1 MDSAAPL
8 CITLIAVL
16 SEDGFIST
24 GTGVPWDLPADKAHF
39 RAYSAGKWLLLGRKT
54 YEEMLGWFRDHTPL
68 VLTRQEDYTPPV
80 GQCVGTLAEAVAL
93 ASASGQRELVVCGGS
108 AAYAASI
115 SQAHKL
121 ILTRVQVNLGLG
133 VPFPLDQI
141 SGDWQT
147 VSRQHYAGS
156 PEFEIEV
163 MERKPT

>member
-24 GTGVPWDLPADKAHF
+24 GTGVPWDLPADKAQF
-39 RAYSAGKWLLLGRKT
+39 RAYTAGKWLLLGRKT

-68 VLTRQEDYTPPV
+68 VLTRQENYTAQV
-80 GQCVGTLAEAVAL
+80 GQCVGTLDEAVAL
-93 ASASGQRELVVCGGS
+93 ASAAEQRELVVCGGS

-115 SQAHKL
+115 GQAHKL
-121 ILTRVQVNLGLG
+121 ILTRVKVSLGSG
-133 VPFPLDQI
+133 VPFPLDQM
-141 SGDWQT
+141 SCDWRT

-163 MERKPT
+163 MELKQT

>member
-1 MDSAAPL
+1 MDSAPPL

-16 SEDGFIST
+16 SEDGFISS

-39 RAYSAGKWLLLGRKT
+39 RAYTAGKWLLLGRKT

-80 GQCVGTLAEAVAL
+80 GRSVGTLAEAAAL
-93 ASASGQRELVVCGGS
+93 ASAAGQRELVVCGGS
-108 AAYAASI
+108 AAYDASI
-115 SQAHKL
+115 GQAHKL
-121 ILTRVQVNLGLG
+121 ILTRVQVNLGSG
-133 VPFPLDQI
+133 VPFPLGQM

-163 MERKPT
+163 MERKLT